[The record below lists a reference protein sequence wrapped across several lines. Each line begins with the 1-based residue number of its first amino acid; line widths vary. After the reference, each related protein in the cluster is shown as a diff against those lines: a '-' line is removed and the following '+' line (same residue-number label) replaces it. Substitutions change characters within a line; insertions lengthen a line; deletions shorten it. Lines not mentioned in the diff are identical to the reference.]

1 MRLESTNRVRAD
13 GRQGK
18 IATRSSVGANGFS
31 ANTSERSECLVARV
45 RSALETSQHPVA
57 SGRFLEFGDTL
68 DFGRGFTRI
77 LVFSMGSSMTHRNR
91 LDRWDGC
98 SKLVLLTML
107 LATDASFP
115 SPLRAAND
123 EPTHREVEAITFELG
138 AEGRLETIGMNRD
151 GELLASVTWLIKKPE
166 AKGDP
171 PASNDPAFWD
181 YWDEH
186 REVRVLDSHGT
197 LKRKIEIPKVIPL
210 QLVGTDDGS
219 IYIGGEYRIVR
230 IAPDGTITEKA
241 KIVDVIPN
249 TNKDTH
255 VSGIAAT
262 DKYLFVAIGTGRS
275 LRATEEIVR
284 LTRDLKEPKVIVDR
298 QFGCCSHID
307 MAVHG
312 ETLYVAENSRHRVNL
327 FSFEGELLSQFGKR
341 DRTGI
346 EGFAACCNPVNFD
359 IAGNKIVTAES
370 GIGRVKSFDL
380 DGHFQQLIGYVDTTK
395 FDRGSRVAS
404 LSCYI
409 PVEVGPGGDR
419 IYVMD
424 VRARS
429 IRVLERVQ

>member
-1 MRLESTNRVRAD
+1 MVDRTSSGSVR
-13 GRQGK
+13 G
-18 IATRSSVGANGFS
+18 TFS
-31 ANTSERSECLVARV
+31 IVAFALLVCLGTP
-45 RSALETSQHPVA
+45 ALAE
-57 SGRFLEFGDTL
+57 
-68 DFGRGFTRI
+68 
-77 LVFSMGSSMTHRNR
+77 
-91 LDRWDGC
+91 
-98 SKLVLLTML
+98 K
-107 LATDASFP
+107 
-115 SPLRAAND
+115 D
-123 EPTHREVEAITFELG
+123 EPTHREVDSITFEMG
-138 AEGRLETIGMNRD
+138 TDGRLETIGMNRD
-151 GELLASVTWLIKKPE
+151 GELLASVTWLVKKPG

-171 PASNDPAFWD
+171 PSSNAQGFWD

-186 REVRVLDSHGT
+186 REIRVLDGNGK
-197 LKRKIEIPKVIPL
+197 LRRKIDIPKVIPL
-210 QLVGTDDGS
+210 QLVGTADGS

-230 IAPDGTITEKA
+230 IDADGKITDKA
-241 KIVDVIPN
+241 KIVDVIPD
-249 TNKDTH
+249 TNNDTH
-255 VSGIAAT
+255 VSGLAVT

-284 LTRDLKEPKVIVDR
+284 LTRDLKEPTVIVDR

-312 ETLYVAENSRHRVNL
+312 ETLYVAENSRHRVNQ
-327 FSFEGELLSQFGKR
+327 FSFDGELIGQFGKR

-359 IAGNKIVTAES
+359 ISGGNIVTAES

-380 DGHFQQLIGYVDTTK
+380 DGNFQQLIGYVDTTK

-419 IYVMD
+419 VYVMD

-429 IRVLERVQ
+429 IRVLERIQ